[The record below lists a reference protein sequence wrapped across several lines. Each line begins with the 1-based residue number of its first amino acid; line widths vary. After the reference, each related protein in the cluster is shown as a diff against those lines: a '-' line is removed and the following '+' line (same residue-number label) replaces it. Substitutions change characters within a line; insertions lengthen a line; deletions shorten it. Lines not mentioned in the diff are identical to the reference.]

1 MTILK
6 RKKIK
11 WLYSDGTIL
20 EWLFIIKMDPH
31 HVTINCCTCSSKI
44 LVCNVARGARPRKK
58 TSFHTSLCQTLNFVP
73 AVWHRVSCKTFFL
86 SLANFDEKCMTYD
99 DNTKLYATKTFENDQ
114 NFTKTTKNSH
124 LTKHCSK
131 SLAVFTEKYT
141 TYEYDSKTKLWE
153 QKTFENEIF
162 FVKVQLLNLSKWR

>member
-1 MTILK
+1 MLHAVHGLGKRPVFIL
-6 RKKIK
+6 
-11 WLYSDGTIL
+11 LS
-20 EWLFIIKMDPH
+20 
-31 HVTINCCTCSSKI
+31 
-44 LVCNVARGARPRKK
+44 ARLWISYP
-58 TSFHTSLCQTLNFVP
+58 L
-73 AVWHRVSCKTFFL
+73 WHRVSCKTFFL

-131 SLAVFTEKYT
+131 TTKNSHLTIHCSKTTKNSHLTKHCSKSLAVFTEKYT

-153 QKTFENEIF
+153 KKTFENEIF